1 MQYSAIALSLLVAA
15 VQARTDLAGC
25 TSSAQGN
32 SLIYYVPG
40 TGELCQLIDCGGGRA
55 PPKTTV
61 PGCAAY
67 SGTAT
72 VTPSFL
78 PGYGPNGGSA
88 STASTATS
96 TSAAAAGSASNAVG
110 ASTVKVIV
118 TTSTTSASTSTI
130 TSSKVYGYGN
140 GTTTASNTIAST
152 GGSKTTT
159 SGLSTFTGAAN
170 VIGSHKEVVGLAFGL
185 VAGLAML

>member
-1 MQYSAIALSLLVAA
+1 MQYSTIALSLLVAA

-25 TSSAQGN
+25 TSTASGA

-61 PGCAAY
+61 PGCPLYA
-67 SGTAT
+67 GTAS

-78 PGYGPNGGSA
+78 PGYGPNGQSA
-88 STASTATS
+88 TTTAASTS
-96 TSAAAAGSASNAVG
+96 TSAAAQGSS
-110 ASTVKVIV
+110 STTTTVKVIV
-118 TTSTTSASTSTI
+118 TSSTTSSSTPTI
-130 TSSKVYGYGN
+130 TSSKIVGYGN
-140 GTTTASNTIAST
+140 GTTTASNTVAST
-152 GGSKTTT
+152 GGSRTTT
-159 SGLSTFTGAAN
+159 SGLTRFTGAAN
-170 VIGSHKEVVGLAFGL
+170 ALGSTKEAVGLAFGL